1 MLACGCRYG
10 LTDIQEY
17 YANTGALKQ
26 AATDAQGA
34 PSIPALLA
42 VSQDPVGVAW
52 LAGVDIQPAA
62 AHALPSCQQLQVSL
76 QGQHVHHFNI
86 GSCQTPWV
94 QRRHVRWQGVLNKW
108 VAKHVLSMPH
118 ALHQLIFASCCA
130 WTSSPG
136 SLPTHLAHQRWP
148 MSGASSWG
156 QAWPHGHACSSE
168 QHVERI
174 SSAV

>member
-34 PSIPALLA
+34 PSIPRYLQS
-42 VSQDPVGVAW
+42 VRTQDPVGVAW

-76 QGQHVHHFNI
+76 QGQL
-86 GSCQTPWV
+86 CT
-94 QRRHVRWQGVLNKW
+94 
-108 VAKHVLSMPH
+108 
-118 ALHQLIFASCCA
+118 
-130 WTSSPG
+130 TS
-136 SLPTHLAHQRWP
+136 
-148 MSGASSWG
+148 MSGHAR
-156 QAWPHGHACSSE
+156 PHGHGVATSDGSGW
-168 QHVERI
+168 
-174 SSAV
+174 STSG